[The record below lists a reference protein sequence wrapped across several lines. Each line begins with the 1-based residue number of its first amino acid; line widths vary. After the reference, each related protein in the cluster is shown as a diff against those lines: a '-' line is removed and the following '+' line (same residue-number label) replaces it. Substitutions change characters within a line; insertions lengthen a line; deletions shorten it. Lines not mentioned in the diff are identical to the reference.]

1 MTINFFFVEVK
12 PEFTKKLSDMKVKEK
27 EKATL
32 SCEMNK
38 ENVKVIWKKNGQELK
53 SDNRVKIVA
62 DSKVHQLIIENVTIE
77 DKAEYSCVAAG
88 DVSTT
93 ANIIVEGTL
102 IFSFAFFL
110 DIQIS
115 IYNFYIVAYWFNAC
129 KALVVNCIGYL
140 FVGLKFLKVNKNCAG
155 NDAYIFLIPIWQK
168 T

>member
-1 MTINFFFVEVK
+1 MK
-12 PEFTKKLSDMKVKEK
+12 PAFTKKLSDVKVKEK

-77 DKAEYSCVAAG
+77 DKAEYSCVSG

-93 ANIIVEGTL
+93 ANIIVEGT
-102 IFSFAFFL
+102 
-110 DIQIS
+110 
-115 IYNFYIVAYWFNAC
+115 
-129 KALVVNCIGYL
+129 
-140 FVGLKFLKVNKNCAG
+140 
-155 NDAYIFLIPIWQK
+155 
-168 T
+168 